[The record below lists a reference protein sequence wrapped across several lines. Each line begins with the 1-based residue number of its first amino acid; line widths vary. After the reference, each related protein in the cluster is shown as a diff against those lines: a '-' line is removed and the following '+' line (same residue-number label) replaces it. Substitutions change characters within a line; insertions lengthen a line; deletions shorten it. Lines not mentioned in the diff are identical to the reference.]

1 MNGAS
6 VLALVR
12 ITDVDKSYTHL
23 VVSGESLPEVQEAGL
38 SHVNW
43 CGQVLNI
50 YMLLYLSFMIP
61 DVISVAPAVVGWQ
74 VILLL
79 EAFLTALPFP

>member
-50 YMLLYLSFMIP
+50 YMLLLFIVYDSRRNICSASCCGLASHP
-61 DVISVAPAVVGWQ
+61 P
-74 VILLL
+74 
-79 EAFLTALPFP
+79 P